1 MLNRRKFDPSREE
14 LENLVWEMPTLKVA
28 AIFGVSDKAI
38 DKRCRLLGIAKPGR
52 GYWTKVKVA
61 RAKETSAVA
70 EAFAE
75 TEPHQ
80 KPILALCSN
89 SS

>member
-61 RAKETSAVA
+61 RAKEATAIA
-70 EAFAE
+70 EAAVE
-75 TEPHQ
+75 SELYP
-80 KPILALCSN
+80 KPILTGCIN